1 MGNNVAD
8 GVAAARIL
16 YLRGYS
22 VQVVLV
28 GNLQKASRELAAQV
42 EIARN
47 LGVPVLMGEQDELP
61 VSGATVIDALF
72 GVGLAREVTGTPGQW
87 TDRINRGREEGRVRW
102 VVSVDLPSGIDA
114 DTGALMG
121 RAGRADRTVTFGW
134 EKLRTALNPGRDYG

>member
-1 MGNNVAD
+1 MVLMERAALAVAQSIQEMTDDSEPVLAVCGMGNNGAD

-28 GNLQKASRELAAQV
+28 GNLQKASRELAEQV

-72 GVGLAREVTGTPGQW
+72 GVGLAR
-87 TDRINRGREEGRVRW
+87 
-102 VVSVDLPSGIDA
+102 
-114 DTGALMG
+114 
-121 RAGRADRTVTFGW
+121 
-134 EKLRTALNPGRDYG
+134 